1 MRDSMVLTAS
11 VFFSALLYLFIGYD
25 FVRSETAYLIFSFGL
40 LFFMFILIMFKKPAV
55 FWIFFI
61 GVIFRFVFIF
71 SVPSLSQDFY
81 RFFWDGNLQL
91 IGENPYLYSPNQII
105 DRDNLFSLAIE
116 LYKGMGSISNENYSN
131 YPPFSQFTY
140 LLSSILIKN
149 NLYYSIITLR
159 IIIIIFEIGVFYY
172 LYKLLNH
179 LNVPSNRVGFYFL
192 NPLII
197 IELTGNL
204 HGEGIMMFFFLAG
217 LYMLI
222 KNKFFRS
229 SILLSISVATK
240 LITFILLPIMIKKF
254 EFKKKIKFFISF
266 LIFSTIIW
274 APYLNLK
281 LFTNYFNT
289 IMLWFNKF
297 EFNASIFYVIR
308 EIGFYFKG
316 YNIIQ
321 EFSIFSILFL
331 ISAIL
336 FFSYFK
342 KNNSIKEVLISQL
355 FLLSFYFFIST
366 TVHPWYIT
374 SLVCIGLLTPY
385 FYPIIWSGLI
395 LLTYSSYGAFSFE
408 EKPIV
413 IIFEYVTVFCLFLIE
428 FNGNKDR
435 IFNAFVKNPSPLK

>member
-1 MRDSMVLTAS
+1 MRDSLVLVTL

-25 FVRSETAYLIFSFGL
+25 VVRSETSYLIFSFGL
-40 LFFMFILIMFKKPAV
+40 LFLMFILIMVKKLSTY
-55 FWIFFI
+55 WIFFV
-61 GVIFRFVFIF
+61 GFIFRLVLIF
-71 SVPSLSQDFY
+71 SVPTLSQDFY

-91 IGENPYLYSPNQII
+91 IGENPYLYSPNQLI
-105 DRDNLFSLAIE
+105 DRDNLFSLASE
-116 LYKGMGSISNENYSN
+116 LFRGMGSISNENCSN
-131 YPPFSQFTY
+131 YPPFSQLTY
-140 LLSSILIKN
+140 LLSSILVKN
-149 NLYYSIITLR
+149 NLYYSILTLR
-159 IIIIIFEIGVFYY
+159 TIIILFDIGVFYY

-179 LNVPSNRVGFYFL
+179 LRLPSNRIGFYFL

-197 IELTGNL
+197 VELTGNL
-204 HGEGIMMFFFLAG
+204 HGEGIMMFFFLTG
-217 LYMLI
+217 LFMLI
-222 KNKFFRS
+222 KNKFLKS

-254 EFKKKIKFFISF
+254 ELKKKIKFLISF
-266 LIFSTIIW
+266 LIFSTVIW
-274 APYLNLK
+274 TPYLNLK
-281 LFTNYFNT
+281 LFANYFNT

-297 EFNASIFYVIR
+297 EFNASIFYLIR
-308 EIGFYFKG
+308 ELGFYFKG

-336 FFSYFK
+336 FFSYFR

-355 FLLSFYFFIST
+355 FLLTFYFFIST

-395 LLTYSSYGAFSFE
+395 LLTYSSYGAFGFE

-413 IIFEYVTVFCLFLIE
+413 IIFEYITVFCLFLIE
-428 FNGNKDR
+428 INGKKDR
-435 IFNAFVKNPSPLK
+435 IFNAFVKNPSPSN

>member
-1 MRDSMVLTAS
+1 MRYSIVLSTL
-11 VFFSALLYLFIGYD
+11 VFFSALLYLLIGYD
-25 FVRSETAYLIFSFGL
+25 VVRSETAYLIFSFGL
-40 LFFMFILIMFKKPAV
+40 LFLMFILIMVKKLSTY
-55 FWIFFI
+55 WIFI
-61 GVIFRFVFIF
+61 VGVIFRLVLIF
-71 SVPSLSQDFY
+71 SVPTLSQDFY

-91 IGENPYLYSPNQII
+91 IGENPYLYSPNQLI
-105 DRDNLFSLAIE
+105 DRDNLFSLAVE

-131 YPPFSQFTY
+131 YPPFSQLTY
-140 LLSSILIKN
+140 LLSSILVKN
-149 NLYYSIITLR
+149 NLYYSILTLR
-159 IIIIIFEIGVFYY
+159 IIIILFDIGVFYY

-179 LNVPSNRVGFYFL
+179 LNLPLNRVGFYFL

-197 IELTGNL
+197 VELTGNL
-204 HGEGIMMFFFLAG
+204 HGEGIMMFFFLIG

-222 KNKFFRS
+222 KNKFFKS
-229 SILLSISVATK
+229 SILISISVATK
-240 LITFILLPIMIKKF
+240 LITFILIPIMLKKF
-254 EFKKKIKFFISF
+254 ESKKKFKFLISF
-266 LIFSTIIW
+266 LIFFSVIW

-297 EFNASIFYVIR
+297 EFNASIFYLIR
-308 EIGFYFKG
+308 EIGYYFKG
-316 YNIIQ
+316 YNVIQ

-331 ISAIL
+331 ISAII
-336 FFSYFK
+336 FFSCYK

-355 FLLSFYFFIST
+355 FLLTFYFFIST

-395 LLTYSSYGAFSFE
+395 LLTYSSYGALSFE

-413 IIFEYVTVFCLFLIE
+413 IIFEYLTVFCLFLMEIK
-428 FNGNKDR
+428 GKKDK
-435 IFNAFVKNPSPLK
+435 IFNAFAKTPPPLK